1 MNIENFMSSCS
12 LCPRKCGVNRTK
24 GELGYCKTDDK
35 LLVSRASLHFWE
47 EPCISG
53 DKGSGTVFFSG
64 CNLGCVYCQNYKI
77 SKAQTGKKITVNRLS
92 EIFIELQK
100 QGALNIN
107 LVTPTHFVHQII
119 SALKLSKSNGLNI
132 PIVYNTS
139 GYENIETIKMLNGLV
154 DIYLTDFKYFFS
166 DIAKKYSRAE
176 DYAQIAKAALEEMVN
191 QIGEVIFD
199 DNKIMKKGVI
209 VRHLLLPGYTKDS
222 KQIIEYLY
230 KTYKNKIYISIM
242 NQFTPLETI
251 NSFPELNR
259 KITTKEYDKI
269 IDFAISIGVENG
281 FIQEAETS
289 SESYIPDFDNFGV

>member
-1 MNIENFMSSCS
+1 MNIQKLMSSCS

-107 LVTPTHFVHQII
+107 LVTPTHFVPQII
-119 SALKLSKSNGLNI
+119 SALKISKSNGLNI

-154 DIYLTDFKYFFS
+154 DIYLTDFKYFSS
-166 DIAKKYSRAE
+166 DIAKKYSNAE
-176 DYAQIAKAALEEMVN
+176 DYAQKAKAALEEMVN
-191 QIGEVIFD
+191 QIGEAVFD
-199 DNKIMKKGVI
+199 DNKTMKKGVI
-209 VRHLLLPGYTKDS
+209 VRHLLLPGYAKDS

-251 NSFPELNR
+251 NNFPELNR

-281 FIQEAETS
+281 FIQEGKTS